1 MGYKVKG
8 FKLKGGV
15 ADRFAEAC
23 EKAGESQASVITRL
37 METYIAGVNET
48 KRG

>member
-8 FKLKGGV
+8 FKLKGDV
-15 ADRFAEAC
+15 AEAC

>member
-1 MGYKVKG
+1 MKD
-8 FKLKGGV
+8 FKLKGDV
-15 ADRFAEAC
+15 ADHFAEAC